1 MILPEIKN
9 FDIDHFCLPFPGG
22 KGLFIL
28 FNLIYLKRFT
38 DGVFHV
44 TGHDHYAV
52 LALPKKQTILTIH
65 DLIFLKT
72 YKGWKRALL
81 RWFLLD
87 LPVKRCMYITTVSE
101 KTKLEILSCV
111 KCDPAKILVM
121 PNPVMQLGVNDT
133 TKIIS
138 RNPVL
143 LFIGSTSNKN
153 LQNLI
158 PALHGLKIH
167 LRIIGFLKLPEVELL
182 HKFGIVYSCD
192 HELSDY
198 ELQLEYTKADCLVF
212 PSTYEG
218 FGLPIIEAFQHGLMV
233 ITSNIPPM
241 SDIAQDAAILVDP
254 SSIISIRNAVL
265 KLINDPQ
272 QATDLR
278 EKGFAL
284 VGKYDVKSIAEQYQQ
299 LYDKVATSIL

>member
-1 MILPEIKN
+1 
-9 FDIDHFCLPFPGG
+9 
-22 KGLFIL
+22 
-28 FNLIYLKRFT
+28 
-38 DGVFHV
+38 
-44 TGHDHYAV
+44 
-52 LALPKKQTILTIH
+52 
-65 DLIFLKT
+65 
-72 YKGWKRALL
+72 
-81 RWFLLD
+81 
-87 LPVKRCMYITTVSE
+87 MYITTVSE

>member
-1 MILPEIKN
+1 MPEIKN
-9 FDIDHFCLPFPGG
+9 YGIHHFCLPFPGG
-22 KGLFIL
+22 KGLYIL
-28 FNLIYLKRFT
+28 FNLIYLKRFRE
-38 DGVFHV
+38 GIFHV

-72 YKGWKRALL
+72 YRGWKRTLL

-87 LPVKRCMYITTVSE
+87 LPVKHCIYITTVSE

-111 KCDPAKILVM
+111 KCDPAKIWVI
-121 PNPVMQLGVNDT
+121 PNPVMQLGVID
-133 TKIIS
+133 KRKFILP
-138 RNPVL
+138 NPVL

-153 LQNLI
+153 LQNII
-158 PALHGLKIH
+158 PALHGLKVH
-167 LRIIGFLKLPEVELL
+167 LRIIGDLKLREVELL
-182 HKFGIVYSCD
+182 HKFGIAYSSNK
-192 HELSDY
+192 ELSDNAM
-198 ELQLEYTKADCLVF
+198 QSEYAKADCLVF

-218 FGLPIIEAFQHGLMV
+218 FGLPIIEAFRQGLPV

-254 SSIISIRNAVL
+254 FSIISIRNAVL
-265 KLINDPQ
+265 KLINDPH

-284 VGKYDVKSIAEQYQQ
+284 VGKYDVKIIAEQYQQ
-299 LYDKVATSIL
+299 LYDKVAASKF

>member
-1 MILPEIKN
+1 MPEIKN
-9 FDIDHFCLPFPGG
+9 YGIHHFCLPFSGG
-22 KGLFIL
+22 RVLSILSNLF
-28 FNLIYLKRFT
+28 YLKKFR
-38 DGVFHV
+38 DGIFHI

-72 YKGWKRALL
+72 YRGWKKTLL
-81 RWFLLD
+81 RWLLLE
-87 LPVKRCMYITTVSE
+87 LPIRRCMYITTVSE

-111 KCDPAKILVM
+111 KCDPAKIWVI
-121 PNPVMQLGVNDT
+121 PNPVMQLGLNDT
-133 TKIIS
+133 IKIIS

-153 LQNLI
+153 LQNII
-158 PALHGLKIH
+158 PALHGLKVH
-167 LRIIGFLKLPEVELL
+167 LRIIGSLTLREVELL
-182 HKFGIVYSCD
+182 NKFDVVYSCD
-192 HELSDY
+192 KELSDNAMQSAY
-198 ELQLEYTKADCLVF
+198 AKADCLIF

-218 FGLPIIEAFQHGLMV
+218 FGLPIIEAFQQGLPV

-254 SSIISIRNAVL
+254 FSIISIRNAVL

-272 QATDLR
+272 QTTDLR

-284 VGKYDVKSIAEQYQQ
+284 VGKYDVISIAEQYQQ
-299 LYDKVATSIL
+299 LYDKVAASIL